1 MLCSVFFWGGVCIG
15 VFFVFGYSLV
25 GLCVC
30 CVVGFCVVLGCL
42 LYLGMVWLFWFVFLF
57 VV

>member
-1 MLCSVFFWGGVCIG
+1 MVVFVFFFCIG

-30 CVVGFCVVLGCL
+30 VFCVVGFCVVLGCL

-57 VV
+57 VA